1 MILRTVRLVVIPL
14 LFGLQSVLAAPLAWS
29 GEGEV
34 VYQARDQAA
43 SWRGVAPL
51 GEHQALFDPDDLS
64 SLRLTVRLATA
75 SFNSGNA
82 LRDAQARRTVFDVN
96 RFPEAHL
103 EGVVARG
110 TAAGRLVA
118 GIVTEVV
125 LEGDLTLH
133 GVTLRYPIALRL
145 LLEIDALGNPTI
157 EAEGTFVVSLE
168 AHQMRRPRLF
178 GLLTEDEVQIEVR
191 VLARPLPTPTATTRR

>member
-1 MILRTVRLVVIPL
+1 MIPRTLRLVVIPL
-14 LFGLQSVLAAPLAWS
+14 LFGLTSALAAPLAWS

-34 VYQARDQAA
+34 AYHARDQAA

-51 GEHQALFDPDDLS
+51 GEHEAHFDPDDLS
-64 SLRLTVRLATA
+64 SLRLSVRIAPGG
-75 SFNSGNA
+75 FNSGNG

-103 EGVVARG
+103 EGVVASG
-110 TAAGRLVA
+110 TAARPLMA
-118 GIVTEVV
+118 GIATEVI

-145 LLEIDALGNPTI
+145 LLEIDALGNPSI
-157 EAEGTFVVSLE
+157 VVEGTFVVSLE

-191 VLARPLPTPTATTRR
+191 VLARPLPTPTATTPR